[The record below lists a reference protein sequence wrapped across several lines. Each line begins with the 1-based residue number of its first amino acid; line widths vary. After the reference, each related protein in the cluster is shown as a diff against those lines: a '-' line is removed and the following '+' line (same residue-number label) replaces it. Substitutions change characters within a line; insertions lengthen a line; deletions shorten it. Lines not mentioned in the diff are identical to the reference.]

1 MPFLTAKAFDFGDG
15 QAGDTAFGQSLTD
28 LFKLEG
34 FDDGSDLF
42 HIEFP

>member
-15 QAGDTAFGQSLTD
+15 QAGDAAFGQSLTD

>member
-1 MPFLTAKAFDFGDG
+1 MAFLTAKAFDLGDC
-15 QAGDTAFGQSLTD
+15 QAGDAAFGQSITD